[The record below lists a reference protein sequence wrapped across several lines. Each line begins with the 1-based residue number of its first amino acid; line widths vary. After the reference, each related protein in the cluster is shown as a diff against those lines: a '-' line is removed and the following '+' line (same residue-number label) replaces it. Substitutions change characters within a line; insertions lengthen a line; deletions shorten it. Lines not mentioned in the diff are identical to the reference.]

1 MPQVARSLPAIAEL
15 LADVPIFAPLSLDE
29 RAELASRL
37 RTRHFARDEVIFHRD
52 DPAGHFFVIVAG
64 TVKLTLADDS
74 GHEAVI
80 AILRGGDV
88 FGELELFDD
97 LPRAVTVTAISETQ
111 LLALGRTA
119 FFEVLERHPGATRAM
134 LALLARTVSQAAG
147 RIEDLVFLDAP
158 SRVAK
163 CLVDLK
169 GTRGDGNEI
178 QLTQDDI
185 AAFAGAT
192 RAFVN
197 RVLADLEEQ
206 GVIAV
211 GRRHIAIKDEARLRQ
226 QIRY

>member
-1 MPQVARSLPAIAEL
+1 VTQVARSLPAIAEL
-15 LADVPIFAPLSLDE
+15 LTDVPIFAALSLDE
-29 RAELASRL
+29 RMELASRL

-64 TVKLTLADDS
+64 TVKLTLVDDS
-74 GHEAVI
+74 GREAVI

-111 LLALGRTA
+111 LLALGRA
-119 FFEVLERHPGATRAM
+119 DFFEVLERHPRSMRAM
-134 LALLARTVSQAAG
+134 LALLARTVSHTAG

-169 GTRGDGNEI
+169 DTQGIGNDI

-197 RVLADLEEQ
+197 RVLSDLEAQ